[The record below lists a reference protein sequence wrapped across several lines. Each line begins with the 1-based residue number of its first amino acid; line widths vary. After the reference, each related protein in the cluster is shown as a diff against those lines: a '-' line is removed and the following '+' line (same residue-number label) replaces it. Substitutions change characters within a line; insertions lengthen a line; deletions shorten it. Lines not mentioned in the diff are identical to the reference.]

1 MVLLRAAAGHTSA
14 ALPRRGNGI
23 RMRDERALR
32 MHGAGRAAKRR
43 QARLRDHGQAQRPAV
58 RKGPVEEAGHGV
70 HAGGD
75 DAVQGRAA
83 RAVRHREAHARPA
96 HGELLRRP
104 VDRPSARAAAVAVR
118 PRPGLPP
125 RHALPGADVLVGVAA
140 WPCVL
145 CPVGHDAEAVLRGLP
160 RNERGAEDCGS
171 GRGGLER
178 LDSAQGSAD
187 ARGAELLLR
196 PLE

>member
-1 MVLLRAAAGHTSA
+1 MVLLRAATRHTGA
-14 ALPRRGNGI
+14 ALPRRGNDI
-23 RMRDERALR
+23 RMRDERTLR
-32 MHGAGRAAKRR
+32 MHGAGRAAERR
-43 QARLRDHGQAQRPAV
+43 QARLRDHGRAQRPAV
-58 RKGPVEEAGHGV
+58 REGPVEEAGHGV

-75 DAVQGRAA
+75 GAVQGRAA

-140 WPCVL
+140 RPCVL
-145 CPVGHDAEAVLRGLP
+145 RPVGHDAEAVLCDLP
-160 RNERGAEDCGS
+160 RSERGAEDRGS
-171 GRGGLER
+171 GRGSHEW
-178 LDSAQGSAD
+178 LDSAEGPAD
-187 ARGAELLLR
+187 ARGAKLLLR